1 MERNSLRK
9 KNNNFPN
16 DRLTFFIEAVA
27 KFCDRCGTA
36 YDTSNLRIIQESELS
51 SIIHFSCSN
60 CKSQHMAT
68 FLYPVGISSRMPL
81 NSDLGVNE
89 LADFANSQVVPVDD
103 ILDLHMLLS
112 QKSELK
118 I

>member
-1 MERNSLRK
+1 
-9 KNNNFPN
+9 
-16 DRLTFFIEAVA
+16 
-27 KFCDRCGTA
+27 
-36 YDTSNLRIIQESELS
+36 
-51 SIIHFSCSN
+51 
-60 CKSQHMAT
+60 MAT